1 MNVIEVRDLTKIYQ
15 TGLKKGNIVALDSV
29 SLDVE
34 QGEIFG
40 LLGPNG
46 AGKTTLLKSL
56 LNITRITSGQA
67 LIFGLPPENPQSR
80 EKVGYLP
87 ENHRFPN
94 HLTGVGLLEFTG
106 RLHGLAQKTID
117 GQIDRL
123 LNLVGMERWGNTRL
137 RKYSKGM
144 TQRIGLAQA
153 MLPDPDILF
162 LDEPTDG
169 VDPVGKIE
177 IRNVLKEIKKEGKT
191 VFLNSHLLAE
201 VESVADRVAI
211 LSKGKVA
218 RIGSVDAL
226 TSRKSQYEIE
236 ADIGNEFFDIP
247 EEIGKRITVS
257 TSGMIVELKNPDDIN
272 FIIDQLRLRKVV
284 IRSVKPMK
292 ITLEQSFFETVSEE
306 KGPAE

>member
-1 MNVIEVRDLTKIYQ
+1 
-15 TGLKKGNIVALDSV
+15 
-29 SLDVE
+29 
-34 QGEIFG
+34 
-40 LLGPNG
+40 G

-56 LNITRITSGQA
+56 LNITQITSGQA

-80 EKVGYLP
+80 EKIGYLP
-87 ENHRFPN
+87 ENHRFPS
-94 HLTGVGLLEFTG
+94 HLTGIGLLEFTG
-106 RLHGLAQKTID
+106 RLHGLSQKAID
-117 GQIDRL
+117 ERVERL
-123 LNLVGMERWGNTRL
+123 LNLVGMERWGSTRL

-153 MLPDPDILF
+153 MLPDPDLLF

-169 VDPVGKIE
+169 VDPVGKVE
-177 IRNVLKEIKKEGKT
+177 IRNVLKEIKKDGKT

-218 RIGSVDAL
+218 RVGSVEAL

-236 ADIGNEFFDIP
+236 AAIGNEFFDIP
-247 EEIGKRITVS
+247 EDIGKRISLT
-257 TSGMIVELKNPDDIN
+257 TTGMIVELKNPDDIN
-272 FIIDQLRLRKVV
+272 FIIDQLRMRKVL
-284 IRSVKPMK
+284 IRCVKPMK

-306 KGPAE
+306 KRPAE

>member
-1 MNVIEVRDLTKIYQ
+1 MNVIEVQDLTKIYQ

-34 QGEIFG
+34 HGEIFG

-46 AGKTTLLKSL
+46 AGKTTLLKTL
-56 LNITRITSGQA
+56 LHITQITSGQA

-80 EKVGYLP
+80 EKIGYLP

-94 HLTGVGLLEFTG
+94 HLTGIGLMELTG
-106 RLHGLAQKTID
+106 RLHGLSQKAID
-117 GQIDRL
+117 ERVEKL
-123 LNLVGMERWGNTRL
+123 LDLVGMERWGNTRL

-169 VDPVGKIE
+169 VDPVGKVEFRKI
-177 IRNVLKEIKKEGKT
+177 LKKIKEEGKT

-201 VESVADRVAI
+201 VESLADRVAI

-218 RIGSVDAL
+218 RVGSVDAL

-236 ADIGNEFFDIP
+236 AAIGNEFFDIP
-247 EEIGKRITVS
+247 EEIGKRIKVS
-257 TSGMIVELKNPDDIN
+257 TTGMIVELKKEEDIN
-272 FIIDQLRLRKVV
+272 FIIDQLRMRKVA
-284 IRSVKPMK
+284 IKSIKPMK
-292 ITLEQSFFETVSEE
+292 ITLEQSFFETVTEE
-306 KGPAE
+306 KGQKE